1 MFKYRLYPTKSQRT
15 KMQTILDC
23 CRWVYNKTLDLR
35 KEAWE
40 ERQESLSLYDTNKML
55 PDWKKEHPWLK
66 DGHAQTMQNAQVRLD
81 LAFQAF
87 FRRVKTGEKPGY
99 PRFRGKDRYDSFT
112 YPQEKSNWRCLDD
125 ERVRLSKV
133 GNVKIKMHRPLEGN
147 IKTLTIKRDR
157 LGNWWAAF
165 SCEIEPEPLPP
176 TPDVVGIDLGLTH
189 FATFSTDEQIENP
202 RFFRQDEKALAKAQ
216 RRLSRCEKGAPEY
229 RKCKRVIQH
238 IHQRIANRRSDFAH
252 KLSRKLVNSFQ
263 IIAFEKLDIQDMQD
277 GNWCNMNKSIS
288 DATWGQLVALT
299 QCKAEWAGRTVVTVD
314 PRNTTQMCSGC
325 NQIVKKDLS
334 VRVHDCPFCGLVLD
348 RDHNAALNILA
359 RGLACVGSIPR
370 SFPL

>member
-35 KEAWE
+35 KKAWE

-99 PRFRGKDRYDSFT
+99 PCFRGKDRYDSFT

-277 GNWCNMNKSIS
+277 GNWCSMNKSIS
-288 DATWGQLVALT
+288 DAAWGQLVALT

-370 SFPL
+370 NFPL